1 MMKRFGQPHEVVALA
16 VFLASDES
24 SFMTGSVVAL
34 DGGWTAF

>member
-24 SFMTGSVVAL
+24 TFMTGSVVTL
-34 DGGWTAF
+34 DGGWSAF